1 MKEFKQFGAIKMPK
15 ICGGKIYSRPRTF
28 SAEVHK
34 LSIRV
39 ESSKT
44 QLVST
49 ICLPSPIVAAL
60 QTYKVEEELLG
71 QPLYKTRLIKLPL
84 RKSLGQGD
92 QKSSSVMKLGEN
104 SCRNHES
111 LR

>member
-1 MKEFKQFGAIKMPK
+1 MA
-15 ICGGKIYSRPRTF
+15 GKYTRAHAPLARKCTN
-28 SAEVHK
+28 
-34 LSIRV
+34 RV
-39 ESSKT
+39 FESKDKT

-60 QTYKVEEELLG
+60 QTHKVEEELLG
-71 QPLYKTRLIKLPL
+71 QPLYKTRLMKLPL
-84 RKSLGQGD
+84 RKSLSQGD